1 MAALNQFLKNPEMV
15 KMTKFDDYLN
25 KIKVN
30 RKELTQEAID
40 TLYLGFIKLHE
51 LNGVDPH
58 E

>member
-1 MAALNQFLKNPEMV
+1 
-15 KMTKFDDYLN
+15 MTKFDDFLN
-25 KIKVN
+25 QIKVN

-51 LNGVDPH
+51 INGVDPH

>member
-1 MAALNQFLKNPEMV
+1 
-15 KMTKFDDYLN
+15 MTKFDDYLN

-30 RKELTQEAID
+30 RSELTQEAVD